1 MLSLI
6 LLNTVILASYYHDM
20 PHTHEMVNE
29 YINLVLSGL
38 FTLEMVLKLLGFSVV
53 GYFKDR
59 WNAFDGFIVV
69 TSLIEILMSYG
80 GVDADVDVSVLRTFR
95 LLRVL
100 KLARSPSPQPSPSPS
115 PSPSS

>member
-1 MLSLI
+1 M
-6 LLNTVILASYYHDM
+6 
-20 PHTHEMVNE
+20 
-29 YINLVLSGL
+29 
-38 FTLEMVLKLLGFSVV
+38 LKLLGFSVA

>member
-1 MLSLI
+1 M
-6 LLNTVILASYYHDM
+6 
-20 PHTHEMVNE
+20 
-29 YINLVLSGL
+29 
-38 FTLEMVLKLLGFSVV
+38 LKLLGFSVA

-100 KLARSPSPQPSPSPS
+100 KLARSLSGVRVRVRVRGRVRVRFGLGLGC
-115 PSPSS
+115 

>member
-38 FTLEMVLKLLGFSVV
+38 FTLEMVLKLPGF
-53 GYFKDR
+53 
-59 WNAFDGFIVV
+59 
-69 TSLIEILMSYG
+69 
-80 GVDADVDVSVLRTFR
+80 
-95 LLRVL
+95 
-100 KLARSPSPQPSPSPS
+100 QP
-115 PSPSS
+115 